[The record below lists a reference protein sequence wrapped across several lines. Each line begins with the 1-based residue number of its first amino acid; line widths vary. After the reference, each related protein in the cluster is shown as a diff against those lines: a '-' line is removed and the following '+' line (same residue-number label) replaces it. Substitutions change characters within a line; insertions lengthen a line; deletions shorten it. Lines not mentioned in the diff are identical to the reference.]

1 MLKNELNVMLNSIS
15 LNEDDPTIIN
25 CKFTILDF
33 EVSRNNVIVGK
44 EEALQLGQTIKGKPI
59 RTLYKEETT
68 TGSKDD
74 DFGDHEAQ
82 MGIDRNGNAY
92 MKRNT
97 VPIGVFTSDGYIEQI
112 NVDGVMKDVLVAD
125 AHLWYSQFKE
135 PIQLIIEWFEQGMD
149 INMSC
154 EYLYS
159 NYEVKDKIEY
169 HYSPLYLESHVLLGS
184 KVTPAYESAK
194 LLQFNQLE
202 EFSLAVAQALN
213 NKNKEVNDLAEV
225 VQANEEINEEKS
237 KEIVEETVEEKTEEI
252 VDETVEKE
260 EETDGE
266 EVNKGLQEVKGLQEK
281 VETDEVAQ
289 LNAKIEELNNEISQL
304 NTKVEEL
311 TNSKSELSS
320 KFESATETISQ
331 LNAQLEELKPFKEQL
346 ELVQKETALNEA
358 KELFEAKFNAIG
370 ANELFASEEIQNL
383 VAQSIEDGEVGLN
396 AKLSLNEKIVEL
408 ASKKLEANANP
419 IQAIMNSSASRDFN
433 DLIDNDTDPLSEYRS

>member
-15 LNEDDPTIIN
+15 LNEDDPTVIN

-44 EEALQLGQTIKGKPI
+44 EEGLQLGQTIKGKPI
-59 RTLYKEETT
+59 RTLYKEESV

-169 HYSPLYLESHVLLGS
+169 HYSPLVFEAHVILGS
-184 KVTPAYESAK
+184 QITPAYESAK

-213 NKNKEVNDLAEV
+213 NKNKEVNDLTEV
-225 VQANEEINEEKS
+225 AQTNEEINDEKVEE
-237 KEIVEETVEEKTEEI
+237 IIDETVEEKTDEI
-252 VDETVEKE
+252 VNETVEKE
-260 EETDGE
+260 EEADGE
-266 EVNKGLQEVKGLQEK
+266 EEVQEVKGLQEK
-281 VETDEVAQ
+281 VEEDEVAQ

-304 NTKVEEL
+304 NAKVEEL
-311 TNSKSELSS
+311 TSSKSELSS

-433 DLIDNDTDPLSEYRS
+433 DLIANDTDPLSEYRS